1 MPKLTEATREA
12 RRTQI
17 LEAATACI
25 VDHGFSTTSM
35 SQIIEKSGLS
45 SGSIYSHFA
54 SKEEILQEV
63 ISANIQ
69 VVKNTYKP
77 QENYFSP
84 RQLATAFSKKL
95 EISMGARLMF
105 AIWGEA
111 ASNIETAQIT
121 SSTIN
126 EINNYFGELLLPWA
140 EKNTPKNQNPEVF
153 SRRTARIVMVIV
165 HGCIFRLTVDSTVN
179 RTEFME
185 DAFALL
191 PE

>member
-1 MPKLTEATREA
+1 MPKLTKATKEA

-17 LEAATACI
+17 LEAALDCF

-35 SQIIEKSGLS
+35 AQIIEKSGLS

-63 ISANIQ
+63 ISANIR
-69 VVKNTYKP
+69 VVKNTFKP
-77 QENYFSP
+77 EENYFSP
-84 RQLATAFSKKL
+84 RQLATVFSKKL

-111 ASNIETAQIT
+111 ASNKDTAKIT
-121 SSTIN
+121 SATIN

-140 EKNTPKNQNPEVF
+140 EKNTPENQSADAF
-153 SRRTARIVMVIV
+153 ARRTARIVMAVV
-165 HGCIFRLTVDSTVN
+165 HGCIFRLTVDSAVN
-179 RTEFME
+179 RTEFMD